1 LPVEALDVVG
11 LAGSGERTV
20 PTLAG
25 RRFHCKGGS
34 KNGTDF
40 LEEGTQNHLQY
51 YLASDTT
58 LPRLPRR
65 DNAAVSRKQRRR
77 QTKKPALSAG
87 VAIAKQGVK
96 D

>member
-1 LPVEALDVVG
+1 
-11 LAGSGERTV
+11 
-20 PTLAG
+20 
-25 RRFHCKGGS
+25 
-34 KNGTDF
+34 
-40 LEEGTQNHLQY
+40 
-51 YLASDTT
+51 LASDTT